1 MKKEEYLRRLAD
13 GLSQLPPEEVAR
25 HLAYYEEILDDISED
40 EGLDEE
46 AATARLGN
54 PAALARTVLADTPL
68 PVLVRS
74 RMPRNGLS
82 ALTIVLLIV
91 GAPLWLSI
99 ALALL
104 AVLLTV
110 YVTVWV
116 VVLSVAAAALA
127 VLLAALAGLLFGL
140 LLLFENL
147 WCGMVTIGCAIAAA
161 GLGILLA
168 LAAVGVFKGTLWL
181 SRRLLRS
188 IHSLFIRKAKN

>member
-1 MKKEEYLRRLAD
+1 MKKEEFLRALAD

-25 HLAYYEEILDDISED
+25 HLAYYEEMLDDISED

-46 AATARLGN
+46 AATARLGD

-74 RMPRNGLS
+74 RIPRKGLS
-82 ALTIVLLIV
+82 ALTVVLLIV
-91 GAPLWLSI
+91 GSPLWLSI

-104 AVLLTV
+104 AVLITV

-116 VVLSVAAAALA
+116 VVLSVAATALA
-127 VLLAALAGLLFGL
+127 VLLSALAGLLFGL

-147 WCGMVTIGCAIAAA
+147 WCGAVTVGCALAAA
-161 GLGILLA
+161 GLGILLT
-168 LAAVGVFKGTLWL
+168 LATVGVFKGTLWL
-181 SRRLLRS
+181 SRKLVRCVHS
-188 IHSLFIRKAKN
+188 IFIRKAKN